1 MKKLF
6 LALIAIAAI
15 TAIALTGC
23 KDKNDEPSQK
33 TDPRQQYDCMVVGNI
48 ITMDEENPTAEAVVV
63 QNGIIQFVGKRTDAE
78 QYCTDKTQILD
89 YGTASVYPGFIE
101 GHVHGMEVA
110 TRQFQLDLS
119 ELDDD
124 PQTQMWDFLAAI
136 RAYVK
141 ANDKFELY
149 KGAGWTV
156 HFGVQPTR
164 QMLDSICSTKPMIFT
179 SVDGHSF
186 WINTFAI
193 EKYGVSKPENIK
205 KYGTDC
211 IRVDALGYP
220 TGYISEAAG
229 DLVRPALTLTQQEYM
244 EGLRK
249 WQDMAFS
256 YGITAVEE
264 AALPISGTSI
274 QEAFKA
280 LDQSGEWKLRT
291 YASEV
296 VQHPTPDDVFYRDI
310 NLIKQHYQQNHS
322 EYFKIYGIKIFMDG
336 VVESHTAWL
345 LEPYKDAPSY
355 YGLQAFPNPDRITEA
370 VAFANNN
377 GMNAH
382 FHCIGDAAIRT
393 AVDAIIKAQNQTGI
407 KDKRN
412 TIAHLQII
420 KPEDIDKIAQ
430 NNIIPVVAPL
440 WVPKDSDYFSHEL
453 AYLGERANTQYR
465 IKSFFDKGCCVTF
478 HSDYPVSPSI
488 SIPRTIYAAV
498 TRTDERYGPSGIL
511 NIDEAI
517 TREQALKALTVNVA
531 YQLNEENRLGKLKV
545 GYVANMSVFD
555 ADFLKDDMAKIYRAS
570 TIATI
575 VDGQVVY
582 GQK

>member
-1 MKKLF
+1 MKKLYF
-6 LALIAIAAI
+6 ATMALAAI
-15 TAIALTGC
+15 TLVGC
-23 KDKNDEPSQK
+23 NEKNDEPQI
-33 TDPRQQYDCMVVGNI
+33 DPRQQSDCMVLGNI
-48 ITMDEENPTAEAVVV
+48 ITMDEENPTAQAVVV
-63 QNGIIQFVGKRTDAE
+63 ENGIIQFVGDCDEAKK
-78 QYCTDKTQILD
+78 YCTDKTKVLD

-101 GHVHGMEVA
+101 GHLHGMEVT

-124 PQTQMWDFLAAI
+124 PNTTMWDFLALI
-136 RAYVK
+136 KAYVQ
-141 ANDKFELY
+141 ANDGFELY
-149 KGAGWTV
+149 KGAGWAV

-164 QMLDSICSTKPMIFT
+164 QMLDSICDTKPMIFT

-186 WINTFAI
+186 WINTVAI

-211 IRVDALGYP
+211 IRVDASGYP
-220 TGYISEAAG
+220 TGYVSEAAG
-229 DLVRPALTLTQQEYM
+229 DLVRPALLLSKEEYM

-249 WQDMAFS
+249 WQTMAFS

-264 AALPISGTSI
+264 AALPVSGTHI
-274 QEAFKA
+274 QEAFEA

-296 VQHPTPDDVFYRDI
+296 IQYPMPDEVFYRDI
-310 NLIKQHYQQNHS
+310 NLIKQHYQQNKS
-322 EYFKIYGIKIFMDG
+322 EYFKIYGIKIFVDG

-345 LEPYKDAPSY
+345 LEPYNDNPSY
-355 YGLQAFPNPDRITEA
+355 YGLQAFPYPDRITEA
-370 VAFANNN
+370 VAFANSN

-382 FHCIGDAAIRT
+382 FHCIGDAATRT

-420 KPEDIDKIAQ
+420 KPEEIDKIAQ

-453 AYLGERANTQYR
+453 EYLGDRANTQYR
-465 IKSFFDKGCCVTF
+465 IKSFFDKSCCVTF

-498 TRTDERYGPSGIL
+498 TRTDERYGASGIL

-517 TREQALKALTVNVA
+517 TREQALQALTVNVA
-531 YQLNEENRLGKLKV
+531 YQLSEENRLGKLKV

-555 ADFLKDDMAKIYRAS
+555 ADFLKDDMAQVYRAS
-570 TIATI
+570 TVATI
-575 VDGQVVY
+575 IDGNVVY
-582 GQK
+582 GKNK